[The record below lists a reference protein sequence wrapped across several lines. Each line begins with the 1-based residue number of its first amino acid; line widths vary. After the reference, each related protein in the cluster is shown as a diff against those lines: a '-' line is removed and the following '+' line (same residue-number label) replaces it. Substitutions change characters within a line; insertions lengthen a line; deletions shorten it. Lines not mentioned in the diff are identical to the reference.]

1 MTSEMDPIF
10 RRMLGAVRLDDATYE
25 EIEADTKATG
35 QAAFIIVATSLV
47 SGAVNGVL
55 GSPEDGFLGA
65 IGAFIGW
72 AFYAWVAYIVG
83 VKLFPGKLTRSS
95 WGEIAR
101 TLGFA
106 NTPRFFIVLA
116 LIPGIAGFVT
126 SVIGFWILITTIVA
140 LRTALDVSPGR
151 AIWIAI
157 ASTIGQVIILAAVLS
172 LAGPLIGGE

>member
-1 MTSEMDPIF
+1 VMTQMDPMI
-10 RRMLGAVRLDDATYE
+10 RRMIGASRLDEATYE

-35 QAAFIIVATSLV
+35 QAAYVVVATSLV

-55 GSPEDGFLGA
+55 GSPEDGFFGA

-83 VKLFPGKLTRSS
+83 VKLFPGKHTRSD

-106 NTPRFFIVLA
+106 NTPRFLILFA
-116 LIPGIAGFVT
+116 LIPGIAGWVT
-126 SVIGFWILITTIVA
+126 SVIGFWILISTIVA
-140 LRTALDVSPGR
+140 LRTALDVSAGR

-157 ASTIGQVIILAAVLS
+157 ASTVGQVVIVIAVLVV
-172 LAGPLIGGE
+172 AATFIGE

>member
-1 MTSEMDPIF
+1 MTEADPMI
-10 RRMLGAVRLDDATYE
+10 RRMIGAARLDDATFE

-35 QAAFIIVATSLV
+35 QAAFVVVATSLV

-55 GSPEDGFLGA
+55 GSPEDGFFGA

-72 AFYAWVAYIVG
+72 AFYAWVAYFVG
-83 VKLFPGKLTRSS
+83 VKLFPGPHTRSD

-106 NTPRFFIVLA
+106 NTPRFLIVLA
-116 LIPGIAGFVT
+116 LIPGFAGWVT

-151 AIWIAI
+151 AIWVAI
-157 ASTIGQVIILAAVLS
+157 ASTIGQVIILFGVLFLAATFIDL
-172 LAGPLIGGE
+172 

>member
-1 MTSEMDPIF
+1 MTQMDPMI
-10 RRMLGAVRLDDATYE
+10 RRMIGASRLDEATYE

-35 QAAFIIVATSLV
+35 QAAYVVVATSLV

-55 GSPEDGFLGA
+55 GSPEDGFFGA

-83 VKLFPGKLTRSS
+83 VKLFPGKHTRSD

-106 NTPRFFIVLA
+106 NTPRFLILFA
-116 LIPGIAGFVT
+116 LIPGIAGWVT
-126 SVIGFWILITTIVA
+126 SVIGFWILISTIVA
-140 LRTALDVSPGR
+140 LRTALDVSAGR

-157 ASTIGQVIILAAVLS
+157 ASTVGQVVIVIAVLVV
-172 LAGPLIGGE
+172 AATFIGE